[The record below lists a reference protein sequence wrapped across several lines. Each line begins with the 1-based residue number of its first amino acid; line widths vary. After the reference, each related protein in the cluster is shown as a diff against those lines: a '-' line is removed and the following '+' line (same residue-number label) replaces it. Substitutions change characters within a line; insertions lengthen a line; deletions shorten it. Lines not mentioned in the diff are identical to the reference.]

1 MKIIL
6 EIPKI
11 PLALFTA
18 LLITLFVILLMISFP
33 VFFLALMFFIVLL
46 MIITYDLENEK
57 EEEK

>member
-6 EIPKI
+6 DIPKI

-18 LLITLFVILLMISFP
+18 LLITLFVIILIISFP
-33 VFFLALMFFIVLL
+33 IFFLALMFFIVLL

-57 EEEK
+57 EEKK

>member
-6 EIPKI
+6 EIPQI

-33 VFFLALMFFIVLL
+33 VFFLTLMFFIVLL
-46 MIITYDLENEK
+46 MIITHDLENEK
-57 EEEK
+57 EEKQ